1 MDWQI
6 RFLSKRDQ
14 ERVSDAIAKAEKK
27 TSVEIVPLIVRKSSS
42 THHVFLFLLLFVF
55 CVALTFEAWLGPIY
69 AGLAFAVFFTL
80 AMVLNKFDWVH
91 RWLTPET
98 ELNSQTNQRAELEFW
113 RSGLHETQG
122 RTGVLIFVSVF
133 EHKVIILG
141 DQGVQKH
148 FEEKDW
154 KEAVDLVLK
163 NIKDGDPAEGLI
175 LAINKILSMVKT
187 EFPPS
192 KKGNKNELADHV
204 LFKE

>member
-6 RFLSKRDQ
+6 QFLSKRDQ
-14 ERVSDAIAKAEKK
+14 ERVTEAIKKAEKK
-27 TSVEIVPLIVRKSSS
+27 TSVEIVPLIVKKSSS

-55 CVALTFEAWLGPIY
+55 CVGLTFEAWLGPIY
-69 AGLAFAVFFTL
+69 AGVAFVVCFTL
-80 AMVLNKFDWVH
+80 AMILNKLDWVH
-91 RWLTPET
+91 RWLTPES
-98 ELNSQTNQRAELEFW
+98 ELNMQTNQRAELEFW

-141 DQGVQKH
+141 DQGMQKY

-154 KEAVDLVLK
+154 KEAVDLVLQ
-163 NIKDGDPAEGLI
+163 NIKNGDPAEGLI

-187 EFPPS
+187 NFPAA
-192 KKGNKNELADHV
+192 KKNKNELADHV